1 MQPLQALR
9 EGHWFKLICGASFQ
23 HLPSVRNLVFAYT
36 LAGVDCIDVAADP
49 AVITAAQSAVIDA
62 NRFMAQGE
70 TLDTALS
77 LPLLMVSI
85 NDGEDPHFRKAV
97 FDPEQCPE
105 DCPRPCQTICPAEA
119 IAFNREP
126 AGVISERCYGC
137 GRCLPVCPIQQI
149 STQAH
154 VVSFETLIPRLANG
168 DIQALEIHT
177 QVGRFPQ
184 FEALWQQVQPHIQT
198 LKVLAISCPE
208 GQGLIDY
215 LRSLHQIITPLPCS
229 LIWQTDGRP
238 MSGDIGDGATRA
250 TVKLA
255 EKVLRTDLPG
265 YIQLAGGTNRHTI
278 AKLKAKGLLNPR
290 WVKIGTIHR
299 PLTQPRYIS
308 GVAYGSYARKLFAP
322 VQADIEASPDH
333 GHYLEQYPTLLS
345 TAVVSALAIVTQLK
359 PIQSKREQLL
369 IPLLKRLINANIPQ
383 LPP

>member
-23 HLPSVRNLVFAYT
+23 HLPSVRNLVFAYS

-49 AVITAAQSAVIDA
+49 AVVTAAQSAVADA
-62 NRFMAQGE
+62 HQFMATGGE
-70 TLDTALS
+70 LATTLSA
-77 LPLLMVSI
+77 PLLMVSI

-97 FDPEQCPE
+97 FDPERCPA

-119 IAFNREP
+119 IAFNQDP
-126 AGVISERCYGC
+126 TGVIAERCYGC

-149 STQAH
+149 TTQAH
-154 VVSFETLIPRLANG
+154 GAAFETLIPLLAKG
-168 DIQALEIHT
+168 DVQALEIHT
-177 QVGRFPQ
+177 QVGRLHH
-184 FEALWQQVQPHIQT
+184 FEALWRQVQPHIQM

-215 LRSLHQIITPLPCS
+215 LRSLHQIIVPLPCS

-255 EKVLRTDLPG
+255 EKVLHTDLPG

-278 AKLKAKGLLNPR
+278 AKLKTKGLLNPR
-290 WVKIGTIHR
+290 LLKTGATSR
-299 PLTQPRYIS
+299 SLTQPRYIS

-322 VQADIEASPDH
+322 VQADIEASPD
-333 GHYLEQYPTLLS
+333 GHHLEQYPALLS
-345 TAVVSALAIVTQLK
+345 TAVASALAIVTQLK
-359 PIQSKREQLL
+359 PVQSEREQLL
-369 IPLLKRLINANIPQ
+369 NHLLDKPLNQNIPQ
-383 LPP
+383 LPS